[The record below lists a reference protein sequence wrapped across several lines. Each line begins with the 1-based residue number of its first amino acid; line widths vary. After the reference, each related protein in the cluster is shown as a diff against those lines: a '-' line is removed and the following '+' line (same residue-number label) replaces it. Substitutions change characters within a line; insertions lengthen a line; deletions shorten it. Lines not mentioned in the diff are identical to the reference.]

1 MGMMKQVPLVVC
13 SSLILS
19 LPAYAQQSG
28 ALDEIV
34 VTARKR
40 AESLQEVPL
49 SVTVMTGV
57 EIEKLGLQDVTDLYG
72 RVPGLYF
79 AKGSITNPTTSNN
92 YLIIRGIGWNAGL
105 EPAVGVFVDGMYLPQ
120 IGYDLSFL
128 DVERVEVLR
137 GPQGTLFGRNTQGG
151 ALNIV
156 TRKPDEEFRGNV
168 RAEYAEFNSWRGSG
182 SFGGPVGDDV
192 FAGIG
197 LDYAKTDGYIDNVV
211 LGEDAIPSERVSG
224 RAVFRWAPTDDLDV
238 MAIGDASIRS
248 FDEMGRGVPIGS
260 EEYVTFSDQEDDDE
274 TINAGAQLNIDYRF
288 GNGISLTSITGY
300 RKAEADVWIDTDS
313 RVTDQTINIVPATP
327 PFTTG
332 PVANQGAA
340 TPYVQDAAYTSQE
353 LRLAGTKSDFDWQ
366 VGGYYFN
373 QDESQFLRR
382 FLSAGVAFPFG
393 VYLNQTYFTNR
404 DGWAAFGQVSYR
416 PVDRLEF
423 TVGGRYSDEDIHFGG
438 QRMQFTAGPL
448 PSTFLPDSR
457 SSADNFSFMG
467 SVSFELT
474 EQANTYFTYAEG
486 WKAGGFN
493 RVPSNPL
500 NNLEYDDETSENYE
514 LGIKANFADNRL
526 LLNASVFWIDIQ
538 DQQVFNFIAP
548 LVPGGLPTSAI
559 ENAASS
565 SVRGVELELVATPFE
580 GFTFAGNV
588 AYNDTEYDDYVRR
601 FSATDEFVMDG
612 LDFENTPET
621 TSNVSATYELPISDG
636 DRLEFFLNWRHV
648 GDVVIQDNFIG
659 ATSSNRSF
667 IPSYDRLDGRLSLLR
682 DGGWRFTLFC
692 DNILDSFDYIDD
704 TSDPYMF
711 AVFPR
716 YVKPL
721 EPRQV
726 GVSVSKTF

>member
-13 SSLILS
+13 SGLILS

-40 AESLQEVPL
+40 TESLQEVPL
-49 SVTVMTGV
+49 SVTVITGV
-57 EIEKLGLQDVTDLYG
+57 EIENLGLQDVTDLYG

-168 RAEYAEFNSWRGSG
+168 RAEYAEFNSWRASG
-182 SFGGPVGDDV
+182 SFGGPIGDGV

-197 LDYAKTDGYIDNVV
+197 LDYSTTDGYIDNAV
-211 LGEDAIPSERVSG
+211 LEEDAIPSERVSG
-224 RAVFRWAPTDDLDV
+224 RAVVRWAPMGDLEV
-238 MAIGDASIRS
+238 MVSGDASIRS
-248 FDEMGRGVPIGS
+248 YNEMSRGVPIGS

-274 TINAGAQLNIDYRF
+274 AINAGAQLNIDYQL

-300 RKAEADVWIDTDS
+300 RKAEADVWIDTDA

-353 LRLAGTKSDFDWQ
+353 LRLAGTASNFDWQ
-366 VGGYYFN
+366 VGGYYFD

-404 DGWAAFGQVSYR
+404 DGWAAFGQGSYR
-416 PVDRLEF
+416 PVERLEF
-423 TVGGRYSDEDIHFGG
+423 TVGARYSDEDIHFGG
-438 QRMQFTAGPL
+438 GRMQFTAGPL
-448 PSTFLPDSR
+448 PSTFFPDSR

-474 EQANTYFTYAEG
+474 PQANTYFTYAEG

-493 RVPSNPL
+493 RLPANPL

-514 LGIKANFADNRL
+514 IGIKADFADSRM

-559 ENAASS
+559 ENAVSS
-565 SVRGVELELVATPFE
+565 HVRGAELELVAVPAERLTLS
-580 GFTFAGNV
+580 GNV

-612 LDFENTPET
+612 LDFENTPEVT
-621 TSNVSATYELPISDG
+621 ANVSATYEVPIAD
-636 DRLEFFLNWRHV
+636 DNQLEFLLNWRYV

-659 ATSSNRSF
+659 ATSSNQTF
-667 IPSYDRLDGRLSLLR
+667 IPSYDRLDGRLSLIS
-682 DGGWRFTLFC
+682 DDGWRLTLFC
-692 DNILDSFDYIDD
+692 DNILDSFDYTDD

-711 AVFPR
+711 AVFPH

-726 GVSVSKTF
+726 GISVSKTF